1 MSQNFTKFTGK
12 HSHRSLFSNKV
23 PIVCT
28 PPPTKFSKSGGLT
41 GLPLLE
47 GGYWERG
54 GDIFQAGG
62 YTFHIKNKLKSEV
75 FNDKKFISKNI
86 FLCHN

>member
-1 MSQNFTKFTGK
+1 MSQNSTKFTGK

-47 GGYWERG
+47 GRYWERG
-54 GDIFQAGG
+54 GDIFQGG
-62 YTFHIKNKLKSEV
+62 GCTFYIKNKLKSEV
-75 FNDKKFISKNI
+75 FNDKKS
-86 FLCHN
+86 L